1 MDLVFLSSEKISRI
15 ENIKFTFYNSMETM
29 RIEFIFCQT
38 LLVNNESKKTN
49 PDDEI
54 LVNSEKISSWP
65 FLRFLKL
72 F

>member
-1 MDLVFLSSEKISRI
+1 MK
-15 ENIKFTFYNSMETM
+15 TM
-29 RIEFIFCQT
+29 KIEFIFYQT
-38 LLVNNESKKTN
+38 LLVNSESKKTN
-49 PDDEI
+49 PDDEV

>member
-1 MDLVFLSSEKISRI
+1 MFLSSEKISRI

-29 RIEFIFCQT
+29 RIEFIFYQT